1 MNWKR
6 IAKSGFVSQT
16 LLFGHEAL
24 ADVGLGGFTYA
35 AAPPA
40 LAAAPK
46 RTKQKRRNR
55 DDRTGGR
62 GHQTMGARFDRANP
76 HRKHRFGLAPLFQQR
91 CGARNPWNRNW
102 KSSASNEQD
111 FEVFYDLA
119 ITPAIRLIPGYQHIG
134 NPLAAQVT
142 KGTTQA
148 DVFLTR
154 FTVAWRWP
162 WVT

>member
-1 MNWKR
+1 MKPWPMW
-6 IAKSGFVSQT
+6 
-16 LLFGHEAL
+16 AL
-24 ADVGLGGFTYA
+24 AGLPTPPRHRHLLLPPNARSRSAEIATTAPA
-35 AAPPA
+35 AEAIKPWG
-40 LAAAPK
+40 
-46 RTKQKRRNR
+46 RVS
-55 DDRTGGR
+55 TGLIPI
-62 GHQTMGARFDRANP
+62 ANTASVLLP
-76 HRKHRFGLAPLFQQR
+76 YFNNGVVLGIPGTA
-91 CGARNPWNRNW
+91 NW